1 MTQSLEQLRNQMD
14 SQLDLT
20 FRIVQISGGYAEKI
34 VATHFAMLQ
43 DLLKNASLPE
53 NFSTER
59 SWESLSEHGS
69 VLVGYYK
76 TCMREGLAYQK
87 QVLSELSHK

>member
-1 MTQSLEQLRNQMD
+1 MTPSLEQLRKQLD

-20 FRIVQISGGYAEKI
+20 LRLVQVSGGYAEKI
-34 VATHFAMLQ
+34 LATHFAMLQ
-43 DLLKNASLPE
+43 GLLQKASLPE
-53 NFSTER
+53 NFSTEQ

-69 VLVGYYK
+69 VLVGYCK
-76 TCMREGLAYQK
+76 TCMREGLDYQK